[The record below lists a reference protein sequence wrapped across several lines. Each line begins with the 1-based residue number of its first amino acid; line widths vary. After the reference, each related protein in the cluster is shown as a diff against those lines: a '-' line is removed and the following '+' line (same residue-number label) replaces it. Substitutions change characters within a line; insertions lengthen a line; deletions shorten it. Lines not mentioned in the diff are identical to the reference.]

1 MHKFDKV
8 VEDHLLKEVSVEAAQ
23 NLKSSRFYGWLQA
36 RCNRFLDRHYDR
48 QNRCYKGNATVE

>member
-8 VEDHLLKEVSVEAAQ
+8 VDDHLLKDLKLDAALI
-23 NLKSSRFYGWLQA
+23 LKSTRFYGWLQA

-48 QNRCYKGNATVE
+48 QNRCYRGNATVE